1 MYNRGAPKQLT
12 ANRASSSTRCQ
23 KCLKTGHFTYECTGS
38 RPYVARPSRTKQ
50 LRTGAGLPAG
60 GGRDKPSVELPDEFR
75 SRDGLADRILK
86 AKEEERARLRAQE
99 EREARRA
106 ARRVKRRHGS
116 ASDSDSD
123 DEPRRRRRY
132 ISGSEERGRSESRT
146 PSIRRRSPE
155 PTRGREE
162 RTPRGKYPSDDEGE
176 RRRSSGDEGP
186 SRRDDSLSRRRRRDS
201 VSMSPERGRDS
212 RSPPP
217 RRRDS
222 PSPSPRRHDSR
233 SPLPRRRYSDSPS
246 PSARDPRD

>member
-60 GGRDKPSVELPDEFR
+60 GGRDKPSVELPEEFR

-106 ARRVKRRHGS
+106 ARRAKRRHS
-116 ASDSDSD
+116 SPSDSDSDSD
-123 DEPRRRRRY
+123 DEPRRRRRRY
-132 ISGSEERGRSESRT
+132 TSGERGAWALRVTYAFHSSSLAGT
-146 PSIRRRSPE
+146 D
-155 PTRGREE
+155 
-162 RTPRGKYPSDDEGE
+162 PR
-176 RRRSSGDEGP
+176 
-186 SRRDDSLSRRRRRDS
+186 
-201 VSMSPERGRDS
+201 ERGTHTARKVS
-212 RSPPP
+212 V
-217 RRRDS
+217 RR
-222 PSPSPRRHDSR
+222 
-233 SPLPRRRYSDSPS
+233 
-246 PSARDPRD
+246 